1 MKEFQEFIA
10 NGDVRK
16 GLRDIALARSLREF
30 SEKRMKFAQLMPSE
44 EQSAFLTYETV
55 YDALRELID
64 SLLVLEGYKSYS
76 HIASIAYLQ
85 KFPDISHAEIAKL
98 DNAREKRNL
107 AKYYAKPITL
117 AEAKDILAFY
127 NTLKPK
133 LLLISQRLQG

>member
-1 MKEFQEFIA
+1 MKEFQEFVA

-16 GLRDIALARSLREF
+16 GLRDIALARSLKEF
-30 SEKRMKFAQLMPSE
+30 SEKRIKYAQLMPLT

-64 SLLVLEGYKSYS
+64 SLLALEGYKSYS
-76 HIASIAYLQ
+76 HVASIAYLQ
-85 KFPDISHAEIAKL
+85 KFPDISPAEIAKL

-117 AEAKDILAFY
+117 AEAKDIRALHS
-127 NTLKPK
+127 TLKPK
-133 LLLISQRLQG
+133 LLLIFQRLLC

>member
-1 MKEFQEFIA
+1 MKEFQEFVA

-16 GLRDIALARSLREF
+16 GMRDIALARSLREF
-30 SEKRMKFAQLMPSE
+30 SEKRIKFSQLMPLD

-64 SLLVLEGYKSYS
+64 SLLALEGYKSYS
-76 HIASIAYLQ
+76 HIASISYLQ
-85 KFPDISHAEIAKL
+85 KFPEISSSEIAKL

-107 AKYYAKPITL
+107 AKYYAKPVTL
-117 AEAKDILAFY
+117 AEANDILALY

-133 LLLISQRLQG
+133 VLLIFQRFHG